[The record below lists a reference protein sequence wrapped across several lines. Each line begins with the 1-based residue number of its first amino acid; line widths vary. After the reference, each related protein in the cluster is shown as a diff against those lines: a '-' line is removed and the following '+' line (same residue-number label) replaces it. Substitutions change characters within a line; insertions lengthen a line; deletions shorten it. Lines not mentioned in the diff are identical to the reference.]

1 MSPSAPLITSPL
13 DLPALRAGLEILE
26 RQCAELWSAEPHSP
40 THRETALAQLADVEH
55 RIVGLILKS
64 VAEPDDRDLL
74 PAAQRCERDLNDIA
88 ALWSAPR
95 AA

>member
-1 MSPSAPLITSPL
+1 MSPSAPLITPSL
-13 DLPALRAGLEILE
+13 DIPALRSQLEVLE
-26 RQCAELWSAEPHSP
+26 RRCSELWAAEPHSP
-40 THRETALAQLADVEH
+40 TGRETALAQLADVEH